1 LNGFHV
7 QLIQQGIGIE
17 IINAYICLNYTHQ
30 MNYLTASNLSKSY
43 GIRSLFSDVSF
54 HVNEGDQIALVAK
67 NGSGKSTLLKILAG
81 KETPDSGEI
90 HFNRDV
96 KVLMFEQSDAFDEE
110 AIAGDYI
117 FKHSNPVLDVIRQYE
132 DLVQNDPSSP
142 KLMELMEQM
151 DNLDAWKVEPIIQ
164 EILSQLKIDFLQQK
178 IGKLS
183 GGQRKRIA
191 LAKFLID
198 VSLESGHLLLILDE
212 PTNHLDIE
220 MVEWLEYFLN
230 KENKTMILVTHDRY
244 FLDAICTKIIE
255 MDDGQIYV
263 HNGDYQVYVTNK
275 AIRIENQLAQIDK
288 AQNLYRKELEWM
300 RRQPKARTSKSKSRI
315 DAFYETEEKAHQKIN
330 TEEIKL
336 DMQMTRLGKK
346 IIEMKNVSKRFG
358 EKVILKDFSH
368 LFGRGN
374 KIGIIGKNGVGKT
387 TFLKILEGIESP
399 DSGEIEVG
407 ETLKIGHFKQEG
419 IRFDEEMR
427 AIDFVKELAESF
439 PLSNGKYISA
449 SQFMEMFLF
458 NSDQQYTQI
467 AKMSG
472 GEKKRLQLL
481 SILFQNPNFL
491 ILDEPTNDLDLPTL
505 TVLENFLNDYQ
516 GCLLVVSH
524 DRYFMDKVVDEI
536 MVFEGDGKIDWFL
549 GNYTEYYLLQ
559 QEKENAK
566 RELERA
572 VEKPIE
578 KPKPKSK
585 GLSYKEKR
593 EYESLENEISELE
606 TTKEKLTEQLSQG
619 DLEFEEIQKIS
630 ETLEAVI
637 AELEEKEMRWLEL
650 SIQNEDA

>member
-1 LNGFHV
+1 
-7 QLIQQGIGIE
+7 
-17 IINAYICLNYTHQ
+17 

-43 GIRSLFSDVSF
+43 GIRTLFSDVSF

-96 KVLMFEQSDAFDEE
+96 KVLMFEQSDEFDENS
-110 AIAGDYI
+110 IAGDYI

-151 DNLDAWKVEPIIQ
+151 DTLDAWKVEPIIQ
-164 EILSQLKIDFLQQK
+164 EILSKLKIDFLQQK

-427 AIDFVKELAESF
+427 AIDFVKALAESF

-449 SQFMEMFLF
+449 SQFMELFLF

-536 MVFEGDGKIDWFL
+536 MVFEGDGEIDWFL

-593 EYESLENEISELE
+593 EYESLEKEISELE